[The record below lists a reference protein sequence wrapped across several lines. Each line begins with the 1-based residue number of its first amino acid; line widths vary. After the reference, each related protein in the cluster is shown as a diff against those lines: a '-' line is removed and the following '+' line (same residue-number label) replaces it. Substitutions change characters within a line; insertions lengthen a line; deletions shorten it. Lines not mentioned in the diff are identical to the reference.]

1 MITAKILLNGKE
13 LSEVELQAKEFSTGS
28 KGYHKSTKVEIEGE
42 RYQLNFML
50 VKIGSKN
57 KVAEEGKKADESDK

>member
-1 MITAKILLNGKE
+1 MLTAKVFQDGKE
-13 LSEVELQAKEFSTGS
+13 LAEVAMEPKVFSTGS
-28 KGYHKSTKVEIEGE
+28 KGFHRSSKIEIEGE

-57 KVAEEGKKADESDK
+57 KE

>member
-1 MITAKILLNGKE
+1 MITAKILLDGNE
-13 LSEVELQAKEFSTGS
+13 LAEVGLEPKKFTTGSTG
-28 KGYHKSTKVEIEGE
+28 YHRSTKIEIKGE

-57 KVAEEGKKADESDK
+57 KQQ

>member
-1 MITAKILLNGKE
+1 MITAKICLNGKE
-13 LSEVELQAKEFSTGS
+13 LSEVELQPKEFSTGS
-28 KGYHKSTKVEIEGE
+28 KGYHKSSKIEIEAE

-57 KVAEEGKKADESDK
+57 KVA

>member
-1 MITAKILLNGKE
+1 MISAKVLLDGKE
-13 LSEVELQAKEFSTGS
+13 ISEVELTPKVFSTGS
-28 KGYHKSTKVEIEGE
+28 KGYHKSTKVEINGE

-57 KVAEEGKKADESDK
+57 EVVST

>member
-1 MITAKILLNGKE
+1 MITAKVCLDGKE
-13 LSEVELQAKEFSTGS
+13 ISEVELQPKVFSTGS
-28 KGYHKSTKVEIEGE
+28 KGYHKSTKLEIQGE

-57 KVAEEGKKADESDK
+57 EAASTRTAAMT

>member
-1 MITAKILLNGKE
+1 MITAKICVDGKE
-13 LSEVELQAKEFSTGS
+13 LAEVELQPKEFSTGS
-28 KGYHKSTKVEIEGE
+28 KGYHKSSKIEIEGE

-57 KVAEEGKKADESDK
+57 KVA

>member
-1 MITAKILLNGKE
+1 MITAKVYLDGKE
-13 LSEVELQAKEFSTGS
+13 LSEVELQPKEFSTGS
-28 KGYHKSTKVEIEGE
+28 KGYHKSTKIEIEGE

-57 KVAEEGKKADESDK
+57 KQA